1 MNSNSARSAD
11 PSQPRA
17 ASDRRRHLR
26 LVSPDELAAVAAR
39 TADETG
45 QSSDALLAFITG
57 TLATS
62 LPENARDVLFTD
74 ARREL
79 DPAEVRQWLR
89 IGELLQGQ
97 IRHFMDEL
105 KAAAPIEVPSSDV
118 RKNWAEYVEL
128 VRTHEETVYITQHG
142 RRVAALVPPFV
153 AESYADEQAWF
164 HTPQWQAK
172 EAEADADIA
181 AGRVRVYDSD
191 ESFLTAFE
199 EGEGGGEDQSGEK

>member
-1 MNSNSARSAD
+1 MSSNNAHNAD
-11 PSQPRA
+11 SP
-17 ASDRRRHLR
+17 ASPPANRRPRHLR

-39 TADETG
+39 SADETG

-62 LPENARDVLFTD
+62 LPDNARDALFTD

-79 DPAEVRQWLR
+79 DPGEVRQWLR

-105 KAAAPIEVPSSDV
+105 KAAVPIEAPSSDV
-118 RKNWAEYVEL
+118 RKNWADYLER
-128 VRTHEETVYITQHG
+128 VRTHDETVYITQHG
-142 RRVAALVPPFV
+142 KRVAALVPPFV

-164 HTPQWQAK
+164 HAPEWQAR
-172 EAEADADIA
+172 EAEADVDVA
-181 AGRVRVYDSD
+181 AGRVKTYDSD
-191 ESFLTAFE
+191 ESFLAAFDE
-199 EGEGGGEDQSGEK
+199 GTGEGGDWRGNE